1 MATQFDTNET
11 FDTSDIITQ
20 APPSRTR
27 YAAIVDSERQLAQA
41 KGGNADVARFAAG
54 LVDVELEVALMF

>member
-1 MATQFDTNET
+1 MATQFDTTET
-11 FDTSDIITQ
+11 FTTSDIITQ

-27 YAAIVDSERQLAQA
+27 YAAILDSELRLARA

-54 LVDVELEVALMF
+54 LVDVEFEVALMF